1 MVESRRLYTKLM
13 VVPGSDGVPMTVALV
28 IIIIIASTTGT
39 LYYQHQTTTISRKK
53 REVSQRIFLGAM
65 DVVTNVET
73 PAETFAVMNSR
84 YDCLVCLVGSFI
96 RLH

>member
-1 MVESRRLYTKLM
+1 MMESRRLFTKLM

-39 LYYQHQTTTISRKK
+39 LYYQHQTTTISRKNAQYLN
-53 REVSQRIFLGAM
+53 VFFFWAM

-84 YDCLVCLVGSFI
+84 YDCLVSLVGSFI